1 MGRDQPGCRTE
12 DVKRQTWRSGRPR
25 RSRRIPRGRSDP
37 GVQSRR
43 GVHGPEQ
50 RGSWRRLSPSVL
62 SESMAQGLADV
73 PGEHLEAV
81 IESADEC
88 PGECI
93 YITDAGLWRLS
104 PRNCPKRCGRPPKQ
118 PLRRSPASPSGGYRL
133 VENGHQATP
142 RPPQRLASTLHGSD
156 ALGVHS
162 TETVGFLCIQSLAPW
177 SGPIKPERALGPHVL
192 VPPIVGQP
200 GAKSGLFAVM

>member
-142 RPPQRLASTLHGSD
+142 RLPKGWLQP
-156 ALGVHS
+156 S
-162 TETVGFLCIQSLAPW
+162 TEAMLLACIRLRLWGFYVSSLSPPRA
-177 SGPIKPERALGPHVL
+177 GP
-192 VPPIVGQP
+192 
-200 GAKSGLFAVM
+200 